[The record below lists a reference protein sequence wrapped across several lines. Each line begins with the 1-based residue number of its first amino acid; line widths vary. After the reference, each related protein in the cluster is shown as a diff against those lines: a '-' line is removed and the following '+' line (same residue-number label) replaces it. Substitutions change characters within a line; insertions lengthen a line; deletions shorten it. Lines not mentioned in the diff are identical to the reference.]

1 MITRWRAHP
10 ETLAYISRRRAEG
23 RTDRDI
29 RRCLKRIIARHL
41 YRLLEAG

>member
-1 MITRWRAHP
+1 MITRWRTPP
-10 ETLAYISRRRAEG
+10 ETLAYIARRRTEG